1 DRVVDLV
8 RAGVVEVLALEV
20 DRMASALAESAGF
33 VQRRGPTHVVAQQR
47 AELAVE
53 IRVIARRQP
62 RGLELGQRRHQR
74 LGHVLTAVGTEA
86 MLDRAHADPTGTV
99 ERTASA
105 NARSFCGSF
114 RPGLSSTPLATS
126 TANGWTAEIASAT
139 LSGFRPPDRITGIFP
154 RC

>member
-33 VQRRGPTHVVAQQR
+33 VQRRRPPHVVAQQR
-47 AELAVE
+47 AELAIE

-74 LGHVLTAVGTEA
+74 LEHVLAAVGTEA
-86 MLDRAHADPTGTV
+86 MQDRAHADPTGTA

-105 NARSFCGSF
+105 NAFS
-114 RPGLSSTPLATS
+114 
-126 TANGWTAEIASAT
+126 
-139 LSGFRPPDRITGIFP
+139 LSGSLTPGEAS
-154 RC
+154 